1 MLFAREQKEKLLHL
15 CASAKVTRIADRE
28 LKSEGEEIAC

>member
-1 MLFAREQKEKLLHL
+1 MLLAREQNEKLPHL
-15 CASAKVTRIADRE
+15 CASVKVTRIADRE